1 MSALEES
8 LKKVYRLVGPRK
20 TTIAA
25 DLAALAKKATQPA
38 MPQGPRLIDGSPLP
52 EGMVPGPTR
61 TMEYRDANQNGI
73 EDRDEGIYLPKDL
86 VPESSIPQMT
96 EAQKEYQR
104 RFFATPPE
112 GGFQSNMPTMPRIPT
127 DKDPLDEID
136 EETRQ
141 KLQDLLGKA
150 GQKAQAPLAG
160 LAEQLAMA
168 GEGEDTA
175 LAHLRPGEIV
185 IPPEFMDD
193 ASFESALEKKFE
205 QFNINPE
212 EAVVGAGIASL
223 NPQTGLEQFGFF
235 KKLGK
240 KLKKVVKKVAPIAA
254 FIPGVGTALGGVLG
268 GIGGL
273 ATKIPG
279 IGGALGS
286 IGSTVAGGIAKL
298 GIPGISSIAGGT
310 AGGFGGIL
318 PGLQNPLA
326 GGMFGKTG
334 SVFAGGPEAGKGL
347 ANRIGFGSG
356 TPQQVAKAALNSLT
370 ETQIAEMDPADL
382 EQLKTTAA
390 GGNSIFNRILGGN
403 QQQSTSTGGGFLSGL
418 SDFGKTAGI
427 GALAAGLG
435 KLAYED
441 AKKQTGVPLTPLTT
455 MSPTGRYNIEA
466 EIARRTGQPTPN
478 PVEFGLLPEGTI
490 PELSGGKPKGMMY
503 GGPVEDLTGGMAM
516 GMQEGGSVQSTQ
528 EVIEEA
534 MEIVQLAEQEPA
546 IKDTPE
552 YQEALNVLQRQMLTA
567 AVMGKGPAMGGIKPI
582 GNPLVGP
589 SSGVASAVGHLANKK
604 LKMRMGR
611 GLKAAQDKA
620 EGIASFGPNLPMGMG
635 MMYGGPV
642 MAYAQGGAVALQE
655 GGGIDSLS
663 QDKISKY
670 LDELSQKKQDMFFH
684 NKFPTT
690 LVNKQKFKTAK
701 ENYDNAVRYVT
712 PENLAKYEEG
722 GMDAISSKAAKKSLK
737 KYLNFINAKKMSEGG
752 SMNPVEFPRMDGDIN
767 GPGTETSDDI
777 PAMLSDGEFVMTGQA
792 VRGAGSYDMQKDNKG
807 IISLIPSFNEN
818 RERGMDLM
826 YKMMD
831 TFAGEAK
838 PS

>member
-1 MSALEES
+1 MSELLES
-8 LKKVYRLVGPRK
+8 LKKVYKL
-20 TTIAA
+20 
-25 DLAALAKKATQPA
+25 
-38 MPQGPRLIDGSPLP
+38 PQQKQPRLIDGSPLP
-52 EGMVPGPTR
+52 AGMVPGLTR
-61 TMEYRDANQNGI
+61 TMEYRDYNQNGI
-73 EDRDEGIYLPKDL
+73 EDRDEGIYLPRDL

-96 EAQKEYQR
+96 EAQKEYQK
-104 RFFATPPE
+104 RFFVTPPS
-112 GGFQSNMPTMPRIPT
+112 GGLRNMDPEFGRDFSRAMPT
-127 DKDPLDEID
+127 DKDPIDEMD

-141 KLQDLLGKA
+141 ELQDLLGKA

-168 GEGEDTA
+168 GEGEDTT

-193 ASFESALEKKFE
+193 AGFESALEKKFE
-205 QFNINPE
+205 EFNINPE

-310 AGGFGGIL
+310 AGGFGGIADAL
-318 PGLQNPLA
+318 TTRSGLLG

-334 SVFAGGPEAGKGL
+334 SMYAGGPEAGKGL
-347 ANRIGFGSG
+347 ANRLGLGSG
-356 TPQQVAKAALNSLT
+356 TPQQIAKSTLDSLT
-370 ETQIAEMDPADL
+370 EAQIAAMDPTEL

-390 GGNSIFNRILGGN
+390 GGNSIFNRIFGGN
-403 QQQSTSTGGGFLSGL
+403 QQQSTSTGSGL
-418 SDFGKTAGI
+418 FSGLGNFAKTAGI

-466 EIARRTGQPTPN
+466 EIARRMGQQAPN
-478 PVEFGLLPEGTI
+478 PVEFGLLPANTF

-503 GGPVEDLTGGMAM
+503 GGAVEDLTGGMAM

-534 MEIVQLAEQEPA
+534 MEVVRLAEQEPA

-552 YQEALNVLQRQMLTA
+552 YQEALNILQRQMLTA
-567 AVMGKGPAMGGIKPI
+567 AVMGKGPAMSGIKPLR
-582 GNPLVGP
+582 NPLAGP
-589 SSGVASAVGHLANKK
+589 ASGVASAIGSLANTK

-620 EGIASFGPNLPMGMG
+620 EGIAAFGPNLPMSK
-635 MMYGGPV
+635 MYGGPV

-655 GGGIDSLS
+655 GGELDPS
-663 QDKISKY
+663 Q
-670 LDELSQKKQDMFFH
+670 
-684 NKFPTT
+684 
-690 LVNKQKFKTAK
+690 
-701 ENYDNAVRYVT
+701 
-712 PENLAKYEEG
+712 
-722 GMDAISSKAAKKSLK
+722 
-737 KYLNFINAKKMSEGG
+737 
-752 SMNPVEFPRMDGDIN
+752 FPRMDGDIN

-777 PAMLSDGEFVMTGQA
+777 PAMLSDGEFVMTGRA
-792 VRGAGSYDMQKDNKG
+792 VRGAGSYEMQKDNKG
-807 IISLIPSFNEN
+807 IISLIPSFNED

>member
-1 MSALEES
+1 MDPGF
-8 LKKVYRLVGPRK
+8 LKNFPK
-20 TTIAA
+20 
-25 DLAALAKKATQPA
+25 A
-38 MPQGPRLIDGSPLP
+38 MPSD
-52 EGMVPGPTR
+52 T
-61 TMEYRDANQNGI
+61 
-73 EDRDEGIYLPKDL
+73 
-86 VPESSIPQMT
+86 
-96 EAQKEYQR
+96 
-104 RFFATPPE
+104 
-112 GGFQSNMPTMPRIPT
+112 
-127 DKDPLDEID
+127 DPLDDMD

-141 KLQDLLGKA
+141 ELQDLLGKA

-160 LAEQLAMA
+160 LAEQIAMA

-193 ASFESALEKKFE
+193 AKFESALEKKFKE
-205 QFNINPE
+205 FNIDPE

-240 KLKKVVKKVAPIAA
+240 KLKKVAKKIAPIAGPLA
-254 FIPGVGTALGGVLG
+254 NFIPGVGPV
-268 GIGGL
+268 
-273 ATKIPG
+273 
-279 IGGALGS
+279 
-286 IGSTVAGGIAKL
+286 
-298 GIPGISSIAGGT
+298 
-310 AGGFGGIL
+310 
-318 PGLQNPLA
+318 LA
-326 GGMFGKTG
+326 GVIGAATN
-334 SVFAGGPEAGKGL
+334 VAAGKGL
-347 ANRIGFGSG
+347 KGAITGGLSGFGTGKLFSG
-356 TPQQVAKAALNSLT
+356 VGSLGNVGGKLVGKGGFSQLGTLDKFRALGSGLRSGNLASTFFNPATGDKGIFGGSIGPAIRSGLGSLT
-370 ETQIAEMDPADL
+370 GFGQPVTGDLQPGPMPGQVIDTTEVIGTLDGQPVTRADL
-382 EQLKTTAA
+382 ANMNADQIGAMQMTQAAVNDKTLMQRLSAMFLPQSVEDALGTGP
-390 GGNSIFNRILGGN
+390 GGGGIFGGG
-403 QQQSTSTGGGFLSGL
+403 QGGGGGLFGGGFGDALKMG
-418 SDFGKTAGI
+418 GI

-534 MEIVQLAEQEPA
+534 MEVVRLAEQEPA

-552 YQEALNVLQRQMLTA
+552 YQEALNILQRQMLTA
-567 AVMGKGPAMGGIKPI
+567 AVMGKGPAMGGIKPLR
-582 GNPLVGP
+582 NPLAGP
-589 SSGVASAVGHLANKK
+589 ASGVASAIGSLANTK

-611 GLKAAQDKA
+611 AAKAAQDA
-620 EGIASFGPNLPMGMG
+620 VEGIGAFGPNLPIEK
-635 MMYGGPV
+635 MYGGPV

-655 GGGIDSLS
+655 GGELDPS
-663 QDKISKY
+663 Q
-670 LDELSQKKQDMFFH
+670 
-684 NKFPTT
+684 
-690 LVNKQKFKTAK
+690 
-701 ENYDNAVRYVT
+701 
-712 PENLAKYEEG
+712 
-722 GMDAISSKAAKKSLK
+722 
-737 KYLNFINAKKMSEGG
+737 
-752 SMNPVEFPRMDGDIN
+752 FPRMDGDIN

-777 PAMLSDGEFVMTGQA
+777 PAMLSDGEFVMTGRA
-792 VRGAGSYDMQKDNKG
+792 VRGAGSYEMQKDNKG
-807 IISLIPSFNEN
+807 IISLIPSFNED

>member
-1 MSALEES
+1 MSALEDS
-8 LKKVYRLVGPRK
+8 LRKVYKLPQ
-20 TTIAA
+20 
-25 DLAALAKKATQPA
+25 AK
-38 MPQGPRLIDGSPLP
+38 PRLMDGSPLP

-61 TMEYRDANQNGI
+61 TLEYRDANQNGI
-73 EDRDEGIYLPKDL
+73 EDRSEGIYLPKDL
-86 VPESSIPQMT
+86 VPASSIPQMT

-104 RFFATPPE
+104 RFFVTPPE
-112 GGFQSNMPTMPRIPT
+112 GGFRNMDPGFLKNFPKAMPSDT
-127 DKDPLDEID
+127 DPLDEMD

-141 KLQDLLGKA
+141 ELQDLLGKA

-160 LAEQLAMA
+160 LAEQIAMA

-193 ASFESALEKKFE
+193 AGFESALEKKFKEFDIDPE
-205 QFNINPE
+205 Q
-212 EAVVGAGIASL
+212 AVVGAGIASL

-240 KLKKVVKKVAPIAA
+240 KLKKVAKKIAPIAGPLA
-254 FIPGVGTALGGVLG
+254 NFIPGVGPV
-268 GIGGL
+268 
-273 ATKIPG
+273 
-279 IGGALGS
+279 
-286 IGSTVAGGIAKL
+286 
-298 GIPGISSIAGGT
+298 
-310 AGGFGGIL
+310 
-318 PGLQNPLA
+318 LA
-326 GGMFGKTG
+326 GAIGAATN
-334 SVFAGGPEAGKGL
+334 VAAGKGL
-347 ANRIGFGSG
+347 KGAITGGLSGFGTGKLFSG
-356 TPQQVAKAALNSLT
+356 VGSLGNVGGKLVGKGGFSQLGTLDKFRALGSGLRSGNLASTFFNPATGDKGIFGGSIGPSIRRGLGSLT
-370 ETQIAEMDPADL
+370 GFGQPVTGGLQPGPMPGQVIDTTEVIGTLDGQPVTRADL
-382 EQLKTTAA
+382 ANMNADQIGAMQMTQAAVNDKTLMQRLSAMFLPQSVEDALGTGP
-390 GGNSIFNRILGGN
+390 GGGGIFGGG
-403 QQQSTSTGGGFLSGL
+403 QGGGGGLFGGGFGDALKMG
-418 SDFGKTAGI
+418 GI

-516 GMQEGGSVQSTQ
+516 GMQEGGAANPTIEIGGLRKITGAQVTPEEIRAYFGPRSGRLITQDELNTAMAIPPMTPGTKPPESTQ

-534 MEIVQLAEQEPA
+534 MEVVRLAEQEPA

-552 YQEALNVLQRQMLTA
+552 YQEALNILQRQMLTA
-567 AVMGKGPAMGGIKPI
+567 AVMGKGPAMGGIKPLR
-582 GNPLVGP
+582 NPLAGP
-589 SSGVASAVGHLANKK
+589 ASGVASAIGSLANTK

-611 GLKAAQDKA
+611 AAKAAQDA
-620 EGIASFGPNLPMGMG
+620 VEGIAAFGPNLPIEK
-635 MMYGGPV
+635 MYGGPV

-655 GGGIDSLS
+655 GGELDPS
-663 QDKISKY
+663 Q
-670 LDELSQKKQDMFFH
+670 
-684 NKFPTT
+684 
-690 LVNKQKFKTAK
+690 
-701 ENYDNAVRYVT
+701 
-712 PENLAKYEEG
+712 
-722 GMDAISSKAAKKSLK
+722 
-737 KYLNFINAKKMSEGG
+737 
-752 SMNPVEFPRMDGDIN
+752 FPRMDGDIN

-777 PAMLSDGEFVMTGQA
+777 PAMLSDGEFVMTGRA
-792 VRGAGSYDMQKDNKG
+792 VRGAGSYEMQKDNKG
-807 IISLIPSFNEN
+807 IISLIPSFNED